1 MQRLRTLLLAVLSAL
16 AFAVFGMSG
25 AADAASGTADVATS
39 GRTPVIFVHGFT
51 GNATNWAT
59 AEAVFRADG
68 YADGDLF
75 AYQYNWTQ
83 SNAISADGL
92 AAYVRQVLATTGAH
106 QVDIV
111 NHSMG
116 GLVSDWYVK
125 KLGGQPYV
133 RHLASIAGANH
144 GTTAAGSCLVNLSCV
159 EMFPGSAFLATLNAG
174 DETPGDTRYATWYSP
189 CDGIIVPYTSTP
201 LAGADNHL
209 VPCQTHLGF
218 LTDVPTL
225 QAVERF
231 LSS

>member
-1 MQRLRTLLLAVLSAL
+1 MRRLRTLLLAMLSAVAL
-16 AFAVFGMSG
+16 AAFGMSST
-25 AADAASGTADVATS
+25 ADAATS
-39 GRTPVIFVHGFT
+39 GRTPVVFVHDFT
-51 GNATNWAT
+51 GNAGNWAA
-59 AEAVFRADG
+59 AEAVFEADG
-68 YADGDLF
+68 YSSGDLF

-83 SNAISADGL
+83 SNATSAAGL

-116 GLVSDWYVK
+116 GLVSNWYIR

-144 GTTAAGSCLVNLSCV
+144 GTTAAGACLVNVSCL
-159 EMFPGSAFLATLNAG
+159 EMYPGSAFLSTLNAG
-174 DETPGDTRYATWYSP
+174 DETPGDTQYATWYSP
-189 CDGIIVPYTSTP
+189 CDGVIIPYTSTP
-201 LAGADNHL
+201 LIGAANHL

-218 LTDVPTL
+218 LTDVLTL
-225 QAVERF
+225 QAVEHF

>member
-1 MQRLRTLLLAVLSAL
+1 MRRLHSILLAVLAAVAL
-16 AFAVFGMSG
+16 AAFGMSG
-25 AADAASGTADVATS
+25 TAGAAAD
-39 GRTPVIFVHGFT
+39 GRTPVVFVHGFT
-51 GNATNWAT
+51 GNATNWVT

-68 YADGDLF
+68 YSSGDLF
-75 AYQYNWTQ
+75 TYDYNWSQ
-83 SNAISADGL
+83 SNAVSAAGL
-92 AAYVRQVLATTGAH
+92 AAYVRGVLATTGAR

-116 GLVSDWYVK
+116 GIVSDWYIK

-144 GTTAAGSCLVNLSCV
+144 GTTAAGACLVNLSCV

-174 DETPGDTRYATWYSP
+174 DETPGDTQYATWYSP
-189 CDGIIVPYTSTP
+189 CDGVILPYTSTP
-201 LAGADNHL
+201 LAGAANHL

-218 LTDVPTL
+218 LADVPTL

-231 LSS
+231 VSG